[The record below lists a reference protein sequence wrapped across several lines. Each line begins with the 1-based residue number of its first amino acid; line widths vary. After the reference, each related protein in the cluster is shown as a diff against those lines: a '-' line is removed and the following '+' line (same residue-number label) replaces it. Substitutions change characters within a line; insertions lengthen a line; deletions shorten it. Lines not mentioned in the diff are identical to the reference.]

1 MESESS
7 FPSRGSGAG
16 YLNPTGKPPRGWQG
30 RTPIIWTAVGGAVV
44 FALLSLIS
52 DLDVLME
59 ALRGFPLM
67 LLIPI
72 GLLSLG
78 NYALRFVKWHWYL
91 RKMDQP
97 VPAGPNSLVFLSGFA
112 LTVTPGKV
120 GEFVKAFILKVR
132 HGVPYTSST
141 AALLMERFT
150 DVVAIVLLCFLGL
163 FLEFL
168 SPVWVVI
175 SGIVIVVTIA
185 SGRSRRFVGYLIDCF
200 DRVPPF
206 RGLTKHLRQLYDSGW
221 VLTSPGIYTW
231 SLIISVIA
239 WLLEGIG
246 YYLVAEGLGF
256 HLTVTE
262 AVFIYS
268 ASLIGGTLT
277 LFLGG
282 LGATEGALVGL
293 GIAFGMSRNISIAA
307 AIIIR
312 VMTLW
317 LAVIIGWLVF
327 LLTPSLRSLLR
338 VSSREKDP
346 PTSELL

>member
-1 MESESS
+1 M
-7 FPSRGSGAG
+7 
-16 YLNPTGKPPRGWQG
+16 
-30 RTPIIWTAVGGAVV
+30 

-52 DLDVLME
+52 DLDVLSE
-59 ALRGFPLM
+59 ALKGFPLM

-72 GLLSLG
+72 GLLSFG

-91 RKMDQP
+91 IKMEQP

-120 GEFVKAFILKVR
+120 GEFIKAFILKVR

-141 AALLMERFT
+141 AVLLMERFT

-168 SPVWVVI
+168 SPIWVVI
-175 SGIVIVVTIA
+175 SGTLIVVIIA
-185 SGRSRRFVGYLIDCF
+185 LGRNRRFVGYLIDCF
-200 DRVPPF
+200 DRVPLF
-206 RGLTKHLRQLYDSGW
+206 KGFSKHLHGLYDSGW

-246 YYLVAEGLGF
+246 YYLVVEGLGF
-256 HLTVTE
+256 HLTITE

-268 ASLIGGTLT
+268 ASLIGGALT

-293 GIAFGMSRNISIAA
+293 GIAFGMNHSISIAA

-317 LAVIIGWLVF
+317 LAVLLGWLVF
-327 LLTPSLRSLLR
+327 LFTPSLRSLLKA
-338 VSSREKDP
+338 SSMHEESR
-346 PTSELL
+346 TSELL

>member
-1 MESESS
+1 LK
-7 FPSRGSGAG
+7 PQ
-16 YLNPTGKPPRGWQG
+16 GKPPRGWQG
-30 RTPIIWTAVGGAVV
+30 RTLIIWTAVGGAVV

-52 DLDVLME
+52 DLDVLIE
-59 ALRGFPLM
+59 ALKNFPLK

-78 NYALRFVKWHWYL
+78 NYALRFIKWHWYL
-91 RKMDQP
+91 IKIGQP
-97 VPAGPNSLVFLSGFA
+97 IPVGANSLIFLSGFA

-120 GEFVKAFILKVR
+120 GEFIKAFILKVK

-141 AALLMERFT
+141 AVLLMERFT
-150 DVVAIVLLCFLGL
+150 DVIAIVLLCFLGL

-168 SPVWVVI
+168 SPIWVVI
-175 SGIVIVVTIA
+175 SVTIIVA
-185 SGRSRRFVGYLIDCF
+185 IIALGRNRRFVGYLIDHF
-200 DRVPPF
+200 NHVPLLK
-206 RGLTKHLRQLYDSGW
+206 GLTKHLHQLYDSGW

-231 SLIISVIA
+231 SLVISVIA
-239 WLLEGIG
+239 WFM
-246 YYLVAEGLGF
+246 EGLGF
-256 HLTVTE
+256 YLVVQGLGFNLPITE

-268 ASLIGGTLT
+268 ASLIGGVLT

-293 GIAFGMSRNISIAA
+293 GIAFGMTRDISIAA

-317 LAVIIGWLVF
+317 LAVVIGWMVF
-327 LLTPSLRSLLR
+327 LLTPGLRSLLKA
-338 VSSREKDP
+338 SSMEKEVK
-346 PTSELL
+346 TYELI

>member
-1 MESESS
+1 LNH
-7 FPSRGSGAG
+7 PPKDPKGWKSRT
-16 YLNPTGKPPRGWQG
+16 L
-30 RTPIIWTAVGGAVV
+30 IIWTALGGAVV

-59 ALRGFPLM
+59 ALRGFPHK

-72 GLLSLG
+72 ALLSLG
-78 NYALRFVKWHWYL
+78 NYALRFIKWHWYL
-91 RKMDQP
+91 IRIGHP
-97 VPAGPNSLVFLSGFA
+97 IPIGANSLIFLSGFA

-120 GEFVKAFILKVR
+120 GEFIKAFILKVR
-132 HGVPYTSST
+132 HGVPYPSST
-141 AALLMERFT
+141 AVLLMERFT

-168 SPVWVVI
+168 SPIWVVI
-175 SGIVIVVTIA
+175 SVTIIVA
-185 SGRSRRFVGYLIDCF
+185 IIALGRNRRFVGYLIDHF
-200 DRVPPF
+200 NHVPILKGF
-206 RGLTKHLRQLYDSGW
+206 TKHLHQLYDSGW

-239 WLLEGIG
+239 WLMEGIG
-246 YYLVAEGLGF
+246 FYLVVKGLGF
-256 HLTVTE
+256 NLTITE

-268 ASLIGGTLT
+268 ASLIGGVLT

-293 GIAFGMSRNISIAA
+293 GIAFGMTRDISIAA

-317 LAVIIGWLVF
+317 LAVFIGWMVF
-327 LLTPSLRSLLR
+327 LLTPGLRSLLKESSMEKG
-338 VSSREKDP
+338 VS
-346 PTSELL
+346 TSEML